1 MADFPSTQWSLIR
14 GSALSQV
21 DRRGAFAALARAYQP
36 ALRAYLRA
44 RLGADE
50 AEDALQAFLAQ
61 SWEHAWF
68 SRADP
73 EFGSFRGFLLVML
86 KRHVGHWRERR
97 RLATDEIDADAPIVD
112 ADPGNDPQRAFDSR
126 FLMTLTQQGLERVRA
141 AYAARGRAPV
151 CEALLPLLTSPPAKG
166 DLAALSAQLGMP
178 ANTLEVELKRL
189 RERLAGAMREQL
201 SELCVDA
208 QTAEREWQQLRR

>member
-1 MADFPSTQWSLIR
+1 MNLRTTL
-14 GSALSQV
+14 ALSTTS
-21 DRRGAFAALARAYQP
+21 FLLALAPSIAS
-36 ALRAYLRA
+36 
-44 RLGADE
+44 
-50 AEDALQAFLAQ
+50 AQ
-61 SWEHAWF
+61 TT
-68 SRADP
+68 
-73 EFGSFRGFLLVML
+73 L
-86 KRHVGHWRERR
+86 
-97 RLATDEIDADAPIVD
+97 
-112 ADPGNDPQRAFDSR
+112 PGNDPQRAFDSR

-178 ANTLEVELKRL
+178 ANTLAVELKRL
-189 RERLAGAMREQL
+189 RERLAGAMRVQL

>member
-1 MADFPSTQWSLIR
+1 M
-14 GSALSQV
+14 
-21 DRRGAFAALARAYQP
+21 
-36 ALRAYLRA
+36 RAYLRA
-44 RLGADE
+44 RLSADE
-50 AEDALQAFLAQ
+50 ADDALQAFLAQ

-86 KRHVGHWRERR
+86 RRHVGHWRDRR
-97 RLATDEIDADAPIVD
+97 RLATDEIDTDAPIVD
-112 ADPGNDPQRAFDSR
+112 ADPGSDPQRAFDSR
-126 FLMTLTQQGLERVRA
+126 FLMALTQQGLERVRA

-151 CEALLPLLTSPPAKG
+151 FEALLPLLTSPPGKG
-166 DLAALSAQLGMP
+166 DLAALSLQLGMP
-178 ANTLEVELKRL
+178 ANSLAVELKRL

>member
-1 MADFPSTQWSLIR
+1 MAEFPSTQWSLIR

-36 ALRAYLRA
+36 AMRAYLRA

-50 AEDALQAFLAQ
+50 AEDALQAFLTQ

-86 KRHVGHWRERR
+86 KRHVGHWRDKR
-97 RLATDEIDADAPIVD
+97 RLATDEIDVDAPLED
-112 ADPGNDPQRAFDSR
+112 ADPASDPQRAFDSR
-126 FLMTLTQQGLERVRA
+126 FLVALTQQGLDRLRA
-141 AYAARGRAPV
+141 AYAARGRREI
-151 CEALLPLLTSPPAKG
+151 CDALLPLLASPPAKG
-166 DLAALSAQLGMP
+166 DLAELSQRLGVP
-178 ANTLEVELKRL
+178 ANTLAVELKRL
-189 RERLAGAMREQL
+189 RERLAGAMREAL
-201 SELCVDA
+201 AELCVDA
-208 QTAEREWQQLRR
+208 ATAEREWQQLRR